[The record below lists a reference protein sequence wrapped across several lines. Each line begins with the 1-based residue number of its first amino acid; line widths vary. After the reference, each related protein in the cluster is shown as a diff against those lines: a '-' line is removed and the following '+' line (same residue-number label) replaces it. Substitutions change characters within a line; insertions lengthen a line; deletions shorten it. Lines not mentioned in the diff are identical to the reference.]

1 LVSTQT
7 RRVVRIRFGNL
18 RMRDFHVLTR
28 RQWPNILALYV
39 EQR

>member
-18 RMRDFHVLTR
+18 EMRDFHALMR